1 MESLEQLV
9 QRSIN
14 PFDPASFKP
23 GNFWQEQPNLAQE
36 VSSLH
41 QEAIAAVEAM
51 LDQVQQDQRSR
62 TLLLAGDSGSGKSY
76 LLGRLKRQLSQRAGF
91 AYIGPWADSQYLW
104 RHVLRSTIDSLM
116 QTPAG
121 QSESQLLRWLRP
133 LPGLS
138 DRLDGQQDPRGRSR
152 LVAALR
158 ASFPSGIYNAKEFFG
173 VLCDL
178 GDPELRPLACD
189 WLRGDD
195 LDEADLS
202 ALGVRGSISS
212 EDAAQ
217 KILINFGRIAAA
229 SQPIVLCFD
238 NLDNIPQHAGTPD
251 LQALLNVNSVI
262 HNENLQNFLV
272 LISIITSTWRQA
284 HAKVQPADKAR
295 IDQSVSL
302 KAIDLDQAAALWAS
316 RLAALQ
322 QQSGQ
327 VADPSDRASA
337 IAPLRHEWLTAKFPG
352 GRALP
357 RNVLMLGQQLIG
369 QIKTTGGLEPP
380 PPPLAPHLPP
390 PPPPPRPR
398 AQAIE
403 TASLGLLWEKELE
416 KGRDRIRQVGQLS
429 SPELIWRL
437 REALE
442 ALQVSDSH
450 APLLKGSKF
459 AAYSLRYSSP
469 VSTGLIWS
477 EDRNMTS
484 FYHIM
489 RACEKTLQQHRCDRL
504 YLIRAA
510 DLGRPS
516 SKGHQIYRQVFAY
529 ANYLH
534 IVPDLGS
541 IHCLEAYHSLVNA
554 AAGGELVVGQSTP
567 TVAMLQQMVRQ
578 AGCLNSCT
586 LLQELEV
593 VPEQGQRQNPAA
605 TPAATREKP
614 RSQPAK
620 TRPPA
625 PANSPESQARSYIL
639 NLITTQG
646 LMGLQVLVENTRAQV
661 PDLSEAAAAE
671 LIEQLCRENL
681 IQRVDPNAAYPAQL
695 ICWVPS

>member
-14 PFDPASFKP
+14 PFDPATFKP
-23 GNFWQEQPNLAQE
+23 GNFWQEQPNLSQE
-36 VSSLH
+36 VSTLH
-41 QEAIAAVEAM
+41 QEAIAAVEAI
-51 LDQVQQDQRSR
+51 LAQVQHDQRSR

-76 LLGRLKRQLSQRAGF
+76 LLGRLKRQLNRRAGF

-121 QSESQLLRWLRP
+121 HSESQLLRWLNL

-138 DRLDGQQDPRGRSR
+138 DRANRPREQQRSS
-152 LVAALR
+152 LVASLR

-178 GDPELRPLACD
+178 SDPQLQPLACD

-195 LDEADLS
+195 LDETDLS
-202 ALGVRGSISS
+202 ALRVRGSIDS

-217 KILINFGRIAAA
+217 RILMNFGRIAAV

-238 NLDNIPQHAGTPD
+238 NLDNIPQQAGGTPD
-251 LQALLNVNSVI
+251 LQALFNVNSVI

-295 IDQSVSL
+295 IDQIVSL

-316 RLAALQ
+316 RLAGLQ
-322 QQSGQ
+322 QQAGQ
-327 VADPSDRASA
+327 VAAAHDRAAA
-337 IAPLRHEWLTAKFPG
+337 IAPLRQDWLRAKFPG

-357 RNVLMLGQQLIG
+357 RNVLMLGQQLIS
-369 QIKTTGGLEPP
+369 QIKTAGRLEPP

-390 PPPPPRPR
+390 PPPPPRPHAR
-398 AQAIE
+398 AVE
-403 TASLGLLWEKELE
+403 TASLRLLWEKELE
-416 KGRDRIRQVGQLS
+416 KGRDRIRHVGQLS

-442 ALQVSDSH
+442 ALQVGELKT
-450 APLLKGSKF
+450 PLLKGSKF
-459 AAYSLRYSSP
+459 AAYSLQYASP

-489 RACEKTLQQHRCDRL
+489 RACEKTLQQQRCDRL

-554 AAGGELVVGQSTP
+554 AAGGELVVGHTTP

-578 AGCLNSCT
+578 AGCLDSCS

-593 VPEQGQRQNPAA
+593 VPEGGLTQSPASTVETKPPQPTKAQPSAPAA
-605 TPAATREKP
+605 
-614 RSQPAK
+614 
-620 TRPPA
+620 
-625 PANSPESQARSYIL
+625 SPESLARSYIL

-646 LMGLQVLVENTRAQV
+646 LMGLQVLGENIRAQV
-661 PDLSEAAAAE
+661 PELSEAAVAE
-671 LIEQLCRENL
+671 LIEQLCRENQ
-681 IQRVDPNAAYPAQL
+681 IQRVDPNAAYTAQL